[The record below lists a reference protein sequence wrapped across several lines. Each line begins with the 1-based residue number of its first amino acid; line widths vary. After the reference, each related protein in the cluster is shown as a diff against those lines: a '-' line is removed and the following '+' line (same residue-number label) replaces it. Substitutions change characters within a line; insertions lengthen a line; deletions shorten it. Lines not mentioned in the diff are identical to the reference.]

1 MTDLRQDITTYSQWI
16 STALLESGYAADFT
30 PSSVDEIERFMR
42 DNSTNGT
49 PAPDGFLAADTGAR
63 LFAVGSYLGE
73 TIRLTVGGEWVV
85 DNQDPQGEVNV
96 ELHLPDGSIIWP
108 VQRVVKRFF
117 KGPEE
122 NVAHYARNLG
132 LASSQ

>member
-1 MTDLRQDITTYSQWI
+1 
-16 STALLESGYAADFT
+16 
-30 PSSVDEIERFMR
+30 
-42 DNSTNGT
+42 
-49 PAPDGFLAADTGAR
+49 
-63 LFAVGSYLGE
+63 
-73 TIRLTVGGEWVV
+73 V